1 MDAAS
6 ALLNP
11 LFSKWGKSRGLQRSS
26 FLPHYAVYSAPTAM
40 ALAIIARASRASHGE
55 HARTLRRAVHPSQKM
70 AEHATLDP
78 SSGTGR
84 QDP

>member
-6 ALLNP
+6 SPLNP

-40 ALAIIARASRASHGE
+40 ALLSSPGRHALHTVSMPE
-55 HARTLRRAVHPSQKM
+55 HCGVQYTHRRK
-70 AEHATLDP
+70 
-78 SSGTGR
+78 
-84 QDP
+84 